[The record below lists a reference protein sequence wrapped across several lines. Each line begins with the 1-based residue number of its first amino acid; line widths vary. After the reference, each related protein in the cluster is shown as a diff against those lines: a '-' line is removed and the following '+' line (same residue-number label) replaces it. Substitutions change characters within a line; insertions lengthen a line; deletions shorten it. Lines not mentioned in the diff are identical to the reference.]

1 MRGIWSWGATATSI
15 ATTAKGNFATSL
27 SGIDV
32 SPLEYVPAS
41 RSPVRSRERSDRVGA
56 GVWLSLG
63 LPAAEKSPFGVALI
77 EGGTKS
83 AVVRSALG
91 PGKVK
96 RRTSMYGFPCT
107 RLKRSEEHTSEL
119 QSRLHLVCRLLL
131 EKKKNTCSVINPK
144 RQLESTQTP

>member
-1 MRGIWSWGATATSI
+1 MRGIWSRGATVTSI

-56 GVWLSLG
+56 GVLLSLG
-63 LPAAEKSPFGVALI
+63 LPEAEKSPFAVALI
-77 EGGTKS
+77 EDGTKS

-96 RRTSMYGFPCT
+96 RRTSMKGFPWA
-107 RLKRSEEHTSEL
+107 RLNATTS
-119 QSRLHLVCRLLL
+119 RF
-131 EKKKNTCSVINPK
+131 
-144 RQLESTQTP
+144 STLYRAPTGAR

>member
-1 MRGIWSWGATATSI
+1 MRGIWSCGATATSI
-15 ATTAKGNFATSL
+15 ATTAKGNFVTSL

-77 EGGTKS
+77 EG
-83 AVVRSALG
+83 
-91 PGKVK
+91 
-96 RRTSMYGFPCT
+96 
-107 RLKRSEEHTSEL
+107 RSEERRVGKE
-119 QSRLHLVCRLLL
+119 
-131 EKKKNTCSVINPK
+131 CSARVWAYAWA
-144 RQLESTQTP
+144 

>member
-1 MRGIWSWGATATSI
+1 MIRRPPRSTLFPY
-15 ATTAKGNFATSL
+15 TTLFRS
-27 SGIDV
+27 
-32 SPLEYVPAS
+32 EYVPAS

-91 PGKVK
+91 PAHVK
-96 RRTSMYGFPCT
+96 RRTSMYRVPCT
-107 RLKRSEEHTSEL
+107 RLQATTRRSAAL
-119 QSRLHLVCRLLL
+119 YPRP
-131 EKKKNTCSVINPK
+131 TCARARP
-144 RQLESTQTP
+144 

>member
-1 MRGIWSWGATATSI
+1 MRGSLSCPTATSI

-96 RRTSMYGFPCT
+96 KIGRAS
-107 RLKRSEEHTSEL
+107 
-119 QSRLHLVCRLLL
+119 CR
-131 EKKKNTCSVINPK
+131 ERV
-144 RQLESTQTP
+144 